1 MSGSTP
7 FDYAANELAVMGSR
21 IEQFATPGAL
31 ALALNRE
38 TVQTPALDLIDEAL
52 VDIARWMD
60 GDLSGDDRLIIS
72 LPPQQGKSERI
83 THYGAE
89 WFLQRNPELRIALTS
104 YGDEVVR
111 AHSYAIR
118 NDAVTF
124 DGTEEIIKGNP
135 NAFIYLT

>member
-89 WFLQRNPELRIALTS
+89 WFL
-104 YGDEVVR
+104 
-111 AHSYAIR
+111 
-118 NDAVTF
+118 
-124 DGTEEIIKGNP
+124 
-135 NAFIYLT
+135 